1 MAHSCVHTFIPL
13 FLYTFIPLLDV
24 LLRGQSRLT
33 LITGN
38 RGCVRYPT
46 EGNSSNHEL
55 TTAMQHLSSRL
66 SAAHVSAGIRL
77 DF

>member
-55 TTAMQHLSSRL
+55 TTAMQHLSIRL
-66 SAAHVSAGIRL
+66 AATNVSAGLRM

>member
-1 MAHSCVHTFIPL
+1 MRF
-13 FLYTFIPLLDV
+13 FLLPASFSFLLA
-24 LLRGQSRLT
+24 LRAGRSRLT

-66 SAAHVSAGIRL
+66 SATNVSAGLRL

>member
-1 MAHSCVHTFIPL
+1 MSAQCDSY
-13 FLYTFIPLLDV
+13 LYTFIPSYLHTSAFWAG
-24 LLRGQSRLT
+24 RSRLT

-55 TTAMQHLSSRL
+55 TTAMQHLSIRL
-66 SAAHVSAGIRL
+66 AATDVSASLRM